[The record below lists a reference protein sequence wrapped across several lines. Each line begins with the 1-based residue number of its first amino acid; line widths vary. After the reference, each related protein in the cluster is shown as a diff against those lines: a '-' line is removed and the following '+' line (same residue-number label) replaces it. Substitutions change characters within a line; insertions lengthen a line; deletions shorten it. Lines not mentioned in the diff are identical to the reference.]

1 MAQKEEKPNVISDKT
16 KVVFAIPQLV
26 AVIAFILAVSGG
38 FVGLGSEVS
47 EVDKRSKNNQDR
59 IEAVEIKQQSDRE
72 EWIKLVHEVRESQI
86 RIEEALKLK
95 QDKKWID

>member
-1 MAQKEEKPNVISDKT
+1 MS
-16 KVVFAIPQLV
+16 FAIPQLV

-95 QDKKWID
+95 QDKKMD

>member
-1 MAQKEEKPNVISDKT
+1 MISDKT